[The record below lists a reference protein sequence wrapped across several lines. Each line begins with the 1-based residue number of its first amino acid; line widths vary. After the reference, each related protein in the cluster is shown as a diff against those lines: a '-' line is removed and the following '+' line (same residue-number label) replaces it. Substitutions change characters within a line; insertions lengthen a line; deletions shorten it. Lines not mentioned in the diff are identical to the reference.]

1 MHQGDDREDQ
11 VEKVDQHHEAQVDE
25 ESGTEAD
32 APDQGTDKPGNQA
45 DVDHG
50 NGDLGEQ

>member
-1 MHQGDDREDQ
+1 MNQANDREDQ
-11 VEKVDQHHEAQVDE
+11 VEKVDQHHETQVDE

-32 APDQGTDKPGNQA
+32 APDQGFDKPGNQT
-45 DVDHG
+45 DVDHC